1 MTAFGKLLVF
11 LNLLFSVVT
20 GALIV
25 VVFTTRANWKAAY
38 TEAAAQAKAAEA
50 AYKAE
55 RAAHENDLKQSAAGS
70 STSRT
75 ELDSLRTALTTA
87 IADAEANRKAID
99 EQKKLAQE
107 ARADSL
113 RLEEE
118 MKALKSER
126 ATLATEQNELRTRLV
141 TIQRELDK
149 QREVA
154 VLADLNSK
162 NLVQKNMNLLRE
174 VEGLTIK
181 IRDLEQTGAGLL
193 GGSRGSGESASSILN
208 PPPKSA
214 PPGVRGQVVKVSDSG
229 TLAQINIGSDSGLS
243 PGNVLTVFVGSDYK
257 GDLTITA
264 VDPKTAVGK
273 FTPVR
278 RGVEIKDKDSVITSF
293 SGISQ

>member
-1 MTAFGKLLVF
+1 
-11 LNLLFSVVT
+11 VT

-25 VVFTTRANWKAAY
+25 VVFTTRANWKTAY
-38 TEAAAQAKAAEA
+38 DDAKAKAVAAET

-55 RAAHENDLKQSAAGS
+55 RAAHENDLKQSASGS
-70 STSRT
+70 STQRS
-75 ELDSLRTALTTA
+75 EVDSLRTALTTA
-87 IADAEANRKAID
+87 LADAEANRKAIED
-99 EQKKLAQE
+99 QKKLAQD

-126 ATLATEQNELRTRLV
+126 GTLAAEQTELRTKLV
-141 TIQRELDK
+141 NIQRELDN
-149 QREVA
+149 QRGVA
-154 VLADLNSK
+154 VLADLNAK
-162 NLVQKNMNLLRE
+162 NLLQKNMNLLQQ
-174 VEGLTIK
+174 VELLTVR
-181 IRDLEQTGAGLL
+181 IRDLEQSGAGALVR
-193 GGSRGSGESASSILN
+193 GEGSGPASSILN

-214 PPGVRGQVVKVSDSG
+214 PPGVRGKVVEVSQSG
-229 TLAQINIGSDSGLS
+229 AGLAQINIGSDSGLS

-278 RGVEIKDKDSVITSF
+278 RGVEIKKDDNVITSF